1 MQTVRAV
8 HASAVIAT
16 GPWTRPLMQQA
27 GFDPPIETDT
37 TRSILKNAPNMK
49 SGSAVDSVTATYFR
63 SMVDKFLSGLLWQ
76 AAH

>member
-1 MQTVRAV
+1 
-8 HASAVIAT
+8 
-16 GPWTRPLMQQA
+16 MQQA